1 MLIPFY
7 LSYLIMNE
15 TELFFTTIKSGNLNN
30 TKAQLKRNPDLVN
43 AKDSRGFTPLIFAT
57 YFDKED
63 IAKSLIEHN
72 APIDAKDKSGNTALI
87 GVCFKGNDSLA
98 SYLIEHGAD
107 INAINTN
114 GTTPLIFSAMYNKVN
129 NVKLLL
135 ENHADVSLKDNE
147 GKTALDYAHQKGFSE
162 IVSMLKN

>member
-1 MLIPFY
+1 LLIPFS
-7 LSYLIMNE
+7 LNNIIMNE
-15 TELFFTTIKSGNLNN
+15 IELFFNTIKSGNLDN

-43 AKDSRGFTPLIFAT
+43 VKDSRGFTPLIFAT

-72 APIDAKDKSGNTALI
+72 APIDAKDASGNTALI
-87 GVCFKGNDSLA
+87 GVCFKGNISLA

-107 INAINTN
+107 VNATNTN
-114 GTTPLIFSAMYNKVN
+114 GTTPLIFSAMYNKIN

-135 ENHADVSLKDNE
+135 ENHADATLKDNI
-147 GKTALDYAHQKGFSE
+147 GKTALDYAQQKGLSE